1 MPLGAA
7 SFERKLPPAPPLRK
21 DRPLKVEVLSDV
33 VNHVVIQ
40 CEGRRFPSLAVQGDR
55 LKEWARLLQVGD
67 PESLAILADALERSV
82 EEYERVCRAS
92 GIPAP

>member
-7 SFERKLPPAPPLRK
+7 LFGTKPPPASPLRK

-33 VNHVVIQ
+33 VNHVVSQ
-40 CEGRRFPSLAVQGDR
+40 CEGRRFPAVAIQGDR
-55 LKEWARLLQVGD
+55 LKEWARLSQVGD
-67 PESLAILADALERSV
+67 PESLAILSDALKRSV
-82 EEYERVCRAS
+82 EEYERVCRVS